1 MNPVEAIEFR
11 KIRNF
16 SEVLGATFS
25 FYRQNFRKLVPHTLV
40 VMIPFLILIG
50 SFSVFFLD
58 QALTPE
64 ASPAIPGD
72 LFDGFWSFMRFYLL
86 LLLAFLF
93 YSVQVFAYIILY
105 MDRGYDQFE
114 PEDVLRLS
122 LRHFGKALGGTIISL
137 IFVGVGAVIFIL
149 PAIYVAVPLSLL
161 LIVIYREEIGVFA
174 AISRCFEIVSGHW
187 WVTFGLLVILGL
199 IGNVFSTVLSL
210 PQLILSTLVELNTLE
225 GSSAGWWSYVL
236 VGLNIFTY
244 AGYLLIYAISLIG
257 LAFQYFSLVEQKE
270 MPGLLARIESIEKEE
285 DAAGDLP
292 GGPDQPR
299 GESANG

>member
-11 KIRNF
+11 KMRNF

-40 VMIPFLILIG
+40 VMIPFLILIA

-58 QALTPE
+58 RALT
-64 ASPAIPGD
+64 ANAPAATPAD
-72 LFDGFWSFMRFYLL
+72 LYDEFWSFAGFYLL

-93 YSVQVFAYIILY
+93 YSVNVIAYIILY

-114 PEDVLRLS
+114 PENVLRLA
-122 LRHFGKALGGTIISL
+122 LRHFGKALGGTITSL

-149 PAIYVAVPLSLL
+149 PGIYVAVPLSLL
-161 LIVIYREEIGVFA
+161 LIVIYREETGVFA

-187 WVTFGLLVILGL
+187 WATFGLLLVLGL

-210 PQLILSTLVELNTLE
+210 PQLVLSTLVGLNTLE
-225 GSSAGWWSYVL
+225 GGNAGWWQYLL
-236 VGLNIFTY
+236 VGLNIITY

-257 LAFQYFSLVEQKE
+257 LTFQYFSLVEQKE
-270 MPGLLARIESIEKEE
+270 MPGLLARIESIEKTEE
-285 DAAGDLP
+285 AAGHLP
-292 GGPDQPR
+292 DDSDQPR
-299 GESANG
+299 GESAN